1 MIRLLPS
8 VDAFLNAVSAILLIW
23 GYTLI
28 RRKRIEMHRRVMI
41 SAFAV
46 STAFLTC
53 YLIYHSQ
60 VGSVRYPKTGPIRI
74 VYFTILISHLLLAFT
89 VPALA
94 IVTLS
99 RALGRR
105 FDKHRRIARWTL
117 PIWLY
122 VSITGVIVYVMLYQT

>member
-8 VDAFLNAVSAILLIW
+8 VDAFLNAVAAILLIW

-28 RRKRIEMHRRVMI
+28 RRKRIEKHRRVMI

-46 STAFLTC
+46 STAFLIC
-53 YLIYHSQ
+53 YSIYHFQ
-60 VGSVRYPKTGPIRI
+60 VGSVPYRKTGPIRT

-89 VPALA
+89 VPVLA

-105 FDKHRRIARWTL
+105 FDEHRKIARWTL

-122 VSITGVIVYVMLYQT
+122 VSITGVIVYVMLYRT